1 MKGLSEPLEPSMT
14 NLEDQI
20 IDMAARVSH
29 MKILCVD
36 VLEAALKAFDAFDPC
51 RNTLATKALDE
62 AWCPHSPW

>member
-36 VLEAALKAFDAFDPC
+36 VLEAAFKAFS
-51 RNTLATKALDE
+51 ALYPTEPRPAEPLELCEWLNASDI
-62 AWCPHSPW
+62 